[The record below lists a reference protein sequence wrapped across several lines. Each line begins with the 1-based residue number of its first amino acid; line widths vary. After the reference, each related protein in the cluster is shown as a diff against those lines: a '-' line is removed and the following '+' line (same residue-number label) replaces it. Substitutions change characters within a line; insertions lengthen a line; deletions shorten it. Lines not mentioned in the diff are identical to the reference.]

1 MYYIPCRGTKKG
13 HIKIINNFLS
23 NIENNATTTQHD
35 RHLLVQKRRI
45 KTGDESA
52 KQVWNVLKQDRV
64 SGVFHSWDFAVMSV
78 S

>member
-35 RHLLVQKRRI
+35 RHLLVQKRRK